1 MFRTK
6 EIKTHTLGE
15 KLKEARQKMK
25 ITLEQVSME
34 TNIFKSY
41 LEYLEKGDYKR
52 LPADIYV
59 IAYLKKYAQILNL
72 NTEEILNQFK
82 SEKGIVT
89 NLPNS
94 SKSGKMFIITPKKLT
109 LVGGILIISLIFGYF
124 WHQLSYLI
132 NPPVIKITQPALD
145 LTIYE
150 KSTEIFGQTDPD
162 VYLTIN
168 DKEVYVDSRGYF
180 QSVIN
185 LELGLNTLRIKV
197 KDRFGKTNTIIR
209 RVMVV
214 K

>member
-1 MFRTK
+1 MFKTK

-15 KLKEARQKMK
+15 KLREARQGMKM
-25 ITLEQVSME
+25 TLEQISREINVS
-34 TNIFKSY
+34 KSY
-41 LEYLEKGDYKR
+41 IEYLEQGDYKR

-89 NLPNS
+89 TLSKS
-94 SKSGKMFIITPKKLT
+94 SKTGKGFIITPKKLT

-124 WHQLSYLI
+124 WHQVSYLI
-132 NPPVIKITQPALD
+132 NSPAIKITQPASD

-150 KSTEIFGQTDPD
+150 KSTEISGQTEPD

-168 DKEVYVDSRGYF
+168 GKEVYVDSRGYF

-185 LELGLNTLRIKV
+185 LELGLNTLRIKA